1 MLVLTRKTNETIR
14 IGTDITITL
23 TRIRGNQVQIGI
35 EAPRDVNIRRGELA
49 ILDDVELEANLNR
62 PTGKSTIVEA
72 VAELVA

>member
-35 EAPRDVNIRRGELA
+35 DAPRDVAIRRGELA

-62 PTGKSTIVEA
+62 QVVPESSIET